1 LKGSR
6 SALTILLALLLAAT
20 AAGAV
25 YMVSN
30 SSSDNSTAQAPT
42 PVPTATAIP
51 MVAVLTAKQ
60 DIPASTSVTADMVE
74 VKQVLP
80 SDKNARALSSPD
92 EAVGKI
98 TTVALIQGEQILNSR
113 LSDQP
118 VAAKS
123 ETDTFAY
130 EVPVGMRAISITYD
144 EVIGAGALVQP
155 GDRVDVIG
163 LFNVQMKAPEHQATP
178 GAVTKIVKVDEVRAA
193 TYIVQNVQVLAV
205 AQALTPNETGAAD
218 AEQTP
223 TPTPQPTGT
232 ATTPTAEPGAPVARP
247 EAKSVTLAVT
257 PDEALRMMLALREE
271 NNQVNFKL
279 VLRAPGDTTV
289 SSLPP
294 VQENGLPVGDAL
306 SPLSEPLVPQ
316 PLAITKVTFA
326 KRVLTVGD
334 VLEVHVTVKNISDN
348 VVKSSKN
355 APPEFTYTEG
365 TAYDALGFKPE
376 PGTYRIGLNVSGA
389 YPTEFP
395 YRWGM
400 GRDVKP
406 GESIE
411 VVGYV
416 KMTEATPATQYWV
429 GVIFEPNVVV
439 QDGMGADD
447 ITVLNAA
454 AAVVQDRTAPLRSNP
469 NGGAEVVATL
479 KQGDRLEVLDSQGD
493 WFRVRTANKQEGW
506 VAISAVDVVP
516 PSQQGTPVAATP
528 VSATPVSGTPVNGT
542 PVSSKP

>member
-1 LKGSR
+1 M
-6 SALTILLALLLAAT
+6 TILLALLLAAT

-25 YMVSN
+25 YMF
-30 SSSDNSTAQAPT
+30 SSSGNDNKAAQVPT

-51 MVAVLTAKQ
+51 KVDVLTAKQ
-60 DIPASTSVTADMVE
+60 DIPASTTVTADMVE

-92 EAVGKI
+92 EAVGKF

-118 VAAKS
+118 VTAKS
-123 ETDTFAY
+123 ATDTFAY
-130 EVPVGMRAISITYD
+130 EVPVGMRAISLTYG

-163 LFNVQMKAPEHQATP
+163 LFAVQMKTLEATP
-178 GAVTKIVKVDEVRAA
+178 GTAPKMTTVDTVDAA

-205 AQALTPNETGAAD
+205 AQALSPDVAGTGDAAP
-218 AEQTP
+218 TP
-223 TPTPQPTGT
+223 TPTPEPTGT
-232 ATTPTAEPGAPVARP
+232 ATATTAEAGAAVARP
-247 EAKSVTLAVT
+247 DAKSVTLAVT
-257 PDEALRMMLALREE
+257 PEQALRLMLALESSSDK
-271 NNQVNFKL
+271 VNFKL
-279 VLRAPGDTTV
+279 VLRAPGDTTTSV
-289 SSLPP
+289 LPP
-294 VQENGLPVGDAL
+294 VQQNGLPIDNAL
-306 SPLSEPLVPQ
+306 DPLTKPLVPQ
-316 PLAITKVTFA
+316 GLAITKVTFA

-348 VVKSSKN
+348 TVKTGKN

-365 TAYDALGFKPE
+365 TAYDTLGFKPE

-395 YRWGM
+395 YRWGL

-416 KMTEATPATQYWV
+416 KMTDATPATQYWV

-439 QDGMGADD
+439 QDGMGVDD
-447 ITVLNAA
+447 ITVLDAA
-454 AAVVQDRTAPLRSNP
+454 AAVVRDQTTPLRADP
-469 NGGAEVVATL
+469 NGAAEVVATL

-493 WFRVRTANKQEGW
+493 WFRVRTSHKQEGW
-506 VAISAVDVVP
+506 VAVAAVDVVP
-516 PSQQGTPVAATP
+516 PAQLQQGTPVAGTP
-528 VSATPVSGTPVNGT
+528 VSATPIIATPVTFG
-542 PVSSKP
+542 S

>member
-1 LKGSR
+1 MKGSR

-51 MVAVLTAKQ
+51 QVAVLTAKQ
-60 DIPASTSVTADMVE
+60 DIPASTAVTADMVE

-454 AAVVQDRTAPLRSNP
+454 AAVVQDQTAPLRSDP

-493 WFRVRTANKQEGW
+493 WFRVRAPNKQEGW
-506 VAISAVDVVP
+506 VAISAVAVVP
-516 PSQQGTPVAATP
+516 PAQPQQGTPVAGTP
-528 VSATPVSGTPVNGT
+528 VSATPVNATP
-542 PVSSKP
+542 PSSQP